1 MKIFTWS
8 LRISSKERLNKS
20 RCSMSVDKSW
30 PMNCKHQPYSF
41 LTIVFWVGLQ
51 SYLRIA
57 TRVDGSYGGSILV
70 EIALPTSPHKIL

>member
-1 MKIFTWS
+1 
-8 LRISSKERLNKS
+8 
-20 RCSMSVDKSW
+20 MSVDKSW